1 MMQGERQIEFNRGK
15 VAYKGQS
22 EIYCNYAK
30 VVNPDGTEVFYY
42 FLNDLDNGCYI
53 ASTDLKEAI
62 DPDISKA
69 FLGLLNK
76 KGDII
81 IPFENKSLKVV
92 DDKYLLAVRNQPQT
106 PSVLEAIASRN
117 DPTAAERMVNANASI
132 KDKLN
137 KAMSTQSVSSK
148 FILNDLLS
156 EGTVYTLDG
165 HNLFDNQYFSFIG
178 MTPDSFFGT
187 TNVPEDEVKEFPV
200 NAPVKSASLLQN
212 MPVVEPEAVV
222 PEVQVKSDPLDVSS
236 VQVSKNTIDSAL
248 DTIHSDNTEVV
259 SHSALD
265 EQEIDLPSSVAED
278 TFEKPLN
285 EIKLDSIFSPLSEDA
300 RTNNDE
306 NNESTSLDQDST
318 NNIPSFD
325 STSDTSDVSRKDS
338 DDTEESFSDVVSAV
352 GGLVQ
357 ENQKQKQELKKK
369 DLKIISLQE
378 RIQKMQQQSQDNARL
393 IEENARLQQ
402 ENEHLKQR
410 VYQLVEGYNQMRE
423 ALSTPAAYGTADS
436 QSYKKVA

>member
-1 MMQGERQIEFNRGK
+1 MQGERQVEFNRGK

-30 VVNPDGTEVFYY
+30 VVNPDGTEVYYY
-42 FLNDLDNGCYI
+42 FLSDLDNGCYI

-62 DPDISKA
+62 DPDIPKSS
-69 FLGLLNK
+69 LGLLDK

-81 IPFENKSLKVV
+81 IPFENKLLKVV
-92 DDKYLLAVRNQPQT
+92 DDKYLLAVLNQPRT
-106 PSVLEAIASRN
+106 KSVLDAVFSRN

-137 KAMSTQSVSSK
+137 KAMSTQGGGK

-156 EGTVYTLDG
+156 EGTVYSLNG

-187 TNVPEDEVKEFPV
+187 TNVPEDQVKEFPV
-200 NAPVKSASLLQN
+200 NAPVKSTSLLQN
-212 MPVVEPEAVV
+212 APVVEQDKVLPVIDPSPA
-222 PEVQVKSDPLDVSS
+222 PLDVSS
-236 VQVSKNTIDSAL
+236 TQVSKDVIDSAL
-248 DTIHSDNTEVV
+248 EGSSDNNVTTISDSVV
-259 SHSALD
+259 N
-265 EQEIDLPSSVAED
+265 EKNSSD
-278 TFEKPLN
+278 DIQSTFDKPLN
-285 EIKLDSIFSPLSEDA
+285 EVKLDSIFSQPVAETVHSSIV
-300 RTNNDE
+300 
-306 NNESTSLDQDST
+306 NESLKDSKDSIKSDSANSLF
-318 NNIPSFD
+318 SFD
-325 STSDTSDVSRKDS
+325 STTFNEESSEK
-338 DDTEESFSDVVSAV
+338 EESFSDVVSAV

-369 DLKIISLQE
+369 DLNIISLQE
-378 RIQKMQQQSQDNARL
+378 RIQKMQEQEQTTGHLAD
-393 IEENARLQQ
+393 ENARLKQ

-410 VYQLVEGYNQMRE
+410 IYQLVEGYNQMRE
-423 ALSTPAAYGTADS
+423 ALSTPATYGDLDS